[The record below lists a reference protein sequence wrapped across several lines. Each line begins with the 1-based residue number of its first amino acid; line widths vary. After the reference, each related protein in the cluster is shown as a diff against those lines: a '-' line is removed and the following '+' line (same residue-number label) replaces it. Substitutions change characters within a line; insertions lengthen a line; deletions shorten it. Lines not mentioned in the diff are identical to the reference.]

1 MINPFYYS
9 NRGGVPKIDVQTVT
23 VTDANVQFAL
33 PANAFRFLPSNGLVL
48 IRIGVAIPTGTTATL
63 PVVFTS
69 NDATQAITNVGAAE
83 ITAADIPS
91 TGVYLFFYDKSSN
104 TMQLLSRTI

>member
-9 NRGGVPKIDVQTVT
+9 NRGGVPKIDVQSVV
-23 VTDANVQFAL
+23 VTDTNVQFAL
-33 PANAFRFLPSNGLVL
+33 SANAFRFLPENGLVL
-48 IRIGVAIPTGTTATL
+48 IRIGVTIPTGTTTTL

-69 NDATQAITNVGAAE
+69 NDATQAITNVGATE

-104 TMQLLSRTI
+104 TMQLLSRTV

>member
-1 MINPFYYS
+1 MINPFYFS
-9 NRGGVPKIDVQTVT
+9 NRGGVPKIDVQGVN
-23 VTDANVQFAL
+23 VTDTRIEFSL

-69 NDATQAITNVGAAE
+69 NDAVQALTDVGAAE
-83 ITAADIPS
+83 ITAADLPS
-91 TGVYLFFYDKSSN
+91 TGVYLFFYDKTGN
-104 TMQLLSRTI
+104 VMQLLSRTV

>member
-1 MINPFYYS
+1 MINPFYFS
-9 NRGGVPKIDVQTVT
+9 NRSGVPKIDVQGIN
-23 VTDANVQFAL
+23 VTDTRVEFSL
-33 PANAFRFLPSNGLVL
+33 PTNAFRFLPENGLVL

-69 NDATQAITNVGAAE
+69 NDSVQALTDVGAAE

-91 TGVYLFFYDKSSN
+91 TGVYLFFYDKTGN
-104 TMQLLSRTI
+104 IMQLLSRTA